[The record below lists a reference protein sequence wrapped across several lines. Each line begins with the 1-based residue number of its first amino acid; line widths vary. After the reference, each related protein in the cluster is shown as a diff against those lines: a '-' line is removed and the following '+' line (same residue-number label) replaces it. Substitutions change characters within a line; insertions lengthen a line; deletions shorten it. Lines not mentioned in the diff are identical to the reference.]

1 MLEVC
6 MSVWPKTL
14 SSAPSLSGRDG
25 DLISVSINDLI
36 SVSINI
42 DPRYLES
49 LLEALAQ
56 VGFPVN
62 PQIYHD
68 AAMVYLYP
76 DGREETE
83 AATLV
88 EFPAYR
94 GQLDQ
99 VRRALDQGGFDPA
112 SLQAT
117 SMLDQ
122 IQSDRQPEP
131 APTGANYVA
140 RYRMKHPSRD
150 R

>member
-14 SSAPSLSGRDG
+14 SSAPSLSGREG
-25 DLISVSINDLI
+25 DLISVSI
-36 SVSINI
+36 SV
-42 DPRYLES
+42 DPRYLEP

-68 AAMVYLYP
+68 AAMVYL
-76 DGREETE
+76 
-83 AATLV
+83 
-88 EFPAYR
+88 
-94 GQLDQ
+94 
-99 VRRALDQGGFDPA
+99 RALDHCGFDPA
-112 SLQAT
+112 SLQIT

-122 IQSDRQPEP
+122 IQSDCQPEL

-140 RYRMKHPSRD
+140 RYRVKHQSRD

>member
-1 MLEVC
+1 
-6 MSVWPKTL
+6 
-14 SSAPSLSGRDG
+14 
-25 DLISVSINDLI
+25 
-36 SVSINI
+36 
-42 DPRYLES
+42 
-49 LLEALAQ
+49 
-56 VGFPVN
+56 
-62 PQIYHD
+62 
-68 AAMVYLYP
+68 MVYLYP

-99 VRRALDQGGFDPA
+99 VRRALDHGGLDPA
-112 SLQAT
+112 SLQVT

-122 IQSDRQPEP
+122 IQSDRQPEL

>member
-1 MLEVC
+1 

-14 SSAPSLSGRDG
+14 SSAPSLSGREG
-25 DLISVSINDLI
+25 DLI

-42 DPRYLES
+42 DPRCLES

-76 DGREETE
+76 EGREETE
-83 AATLV
+83 ATTLV

-94 GQLDQ
+94 GQLDE
-99 VRRALDQGGFDPA
+99 VRRALDYRGFDPA
-112 SLQAT
+112 SLQVT

-122 IQSDRQPEP
+122 IQSDCQPEP
-131 APTGANYVA
+131 APAGANYVA
-140 RYRMKHPSRD
+140 RYRVKQQSRD